1 MPRVRIIKKNDEYSS
16 EYDLGDI
23 FEITGTWYGGV
34 HIEGKSGVPVSLDKD
49 EYMEL
54 DTEPQEQKNPAAGDV
69 PERDI
74 LVGDIVQHFKREWVS
89 PETSEYLYKVLA
101 FAQHTETGEKLV
113 IYQGMYPPFKIC
125 ARPYDMF
132 MSEVDREKYPKIRQK
147 YRFEKIKLSESSARE
162 AWIFRCRSWMATWQR
177 KRSEVWK
184 IRILQIFQLLHFLQ
198 MHLRKTEKHR
208 PMPE

>member
-54 DTEPQEQKNPAAGDV
+54 DTEPQEQKNPAVGEV

-74 LVGDIVQHFKREWVS
+74 LVGDIVQHFSQSGSFWLS
-89 PETSEYLYKVLA
+89 FLYALLWE
-101 FAQHTETGEKLV
+101 FIL
-113 IYQGMYPPFKIC
+113 IYGKC
-125 ARPYDMF
+125 
-132 MSEVDREKYPKIRQK
+132 S
-147 YRFEKIKLSESSARE
+147 L
-162 AWIFRCRSWMATWQR
+162 IF
-177 KRSEVWK
+177 
-184 IRILQIFQLLHFLQ
+184 
-198 MHLRKTEKHR
+198 
-208 PMPE
+208 